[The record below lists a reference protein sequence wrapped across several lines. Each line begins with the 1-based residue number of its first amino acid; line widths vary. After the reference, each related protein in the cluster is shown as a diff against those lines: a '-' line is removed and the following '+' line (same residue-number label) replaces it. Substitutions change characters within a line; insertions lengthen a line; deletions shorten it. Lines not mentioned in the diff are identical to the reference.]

1 MKLNPFDIGYY
12 EDFELKSFGFKSI
25 GSNVKIAKNCVIKG
39 IAKTLIFN
47 K

>member
-25 GSNVKIAKNCVIKG
+25 GSNVKIAKIRVWETTSSW
-39 IAKTLIFN
+39 AEYDE
-47 K
+47 